1 MFSSVA
7 KQRPS
12 GCQSARQ
19 SRMAWLI
26 TRHWVT
32 SWRALI
38 NSVCAS
44 SVYRMVEDTDVV
56 CYSPED
62 RNRRQED
69 EVQATFGM
77 FLELPAYCPSFPSLN
92 QTNPLTNS
100 IIQTKK
106 KAKQAARPDTRRSPL
121 S

>member
-12 GCQSARQ
+12 GCQSARL

-38 NSVCAS
+38 YSVCAS

-62 RNRRQED
+62 RHRRQED

-77 FLELPAYCPSFPSLN
+77 FLELPAYCPAFPSFFLAI
-92 QTNPLTNS
+92 PLTNAFRQS
-100 IIQTKK
+100 
-106 KAKQAARPDTRRSPL
+106 RW
-121 S
+121 